1 MVLEK
6 GKKRNLKSY
15 EKKNY
20 SNSYIQCNTLIDMA
34 QHGWT
39 KSKTFD

>member
-6 GKKRNLKSY
+6 EKKESKKF

-34 QHGWT
+34 QYDWM